1 MSLTKLKYD
10 PIMIANAE
18 EYMQAILWDKNIFN
32 LMKENNEIDKRM
44 LVYFWMSKNEEL
56 KSKRS
61 SLLPPATND
70 ADQKYFNKRD
80 DMQKLA
86 NTIGDTYDDQYTVC
100 YEKWNYIVIGIS
112 KPTKDKREK
121 PARGY
126 QIGVSKNEAPLF
138 YEYCQRLPRP

>member
-1 MSLTKLKYD
+1 
-10 PIMIANAE
+10 
-18 EYMQAILWDKNIFN
+18 
-32 LMKENNEIDKRM
+32 
-44 LVYFWMSKNEEL
+44 MSKNEEL

-100 YEKWNYIVIGIS
+100 FEK
-112 KPTKDKREK
+112 
-121 PARGY
+121 
-126 QIGVSKNEAPLF
+126 
-138 YEYCQRLPRP
+138 

>member
-61 SLLPPATND
+61 SFLQPVTND

-80 DMQKLA
+80 DMQRLA

-100 YEKWNYIVIGIS
+100 FEKWSYIVIWIS

-126 QIGVSKNEAPLF
+126 QIWVSKNEAPLF

>member
-56 KSKRS
+56 KNKRS
-61 SLLPPATND
+61 SLLPPVTND
-70 ADQKYFNKRD
+70 ADQKYFNKID

-100 YEKWNYIVIGIS
+100 FEKWSYIVIGIS
-112 KPTKDKREK
+112 KPAKDKREK

-126 QIGVSKNEAPLF
+126 QIWVSKNEAPLF

>member
-61 SLLPPATND
+61 SFLQPVTND